1 MYHYI
6 YEIQPLMPGWENTYY
21 IGKHSTDE
29 DPFNNSYA
37 GSGTILTN
45 YYSKYGKIK
54 DVTYRKVIIEFNDSS
69 KDNALRE
76 ADIIGDCYNTDKRCL
91 NLKPGGYGGMT
102 PEIAIKISES
112 CKGRNPWNKHKTG
125 VYNAETTERL
135 KNIAINRE
143 FTSET
148 RKRMSESHINKGTK
162 SIIMLDLEGNIIKT
176 YPSIKNAVLD
186 GYCKSSILRVLNG
199 KYKQHKGKIF
209 KYNN

>member
-91 NLKPGGYGGMT
+91 NQEVMEEWLQK
-102 PEIAIKISES
+102 
-112 CKGRNPWNKHKTG
+112 
-125 VYNAETTERL
+125 
-135 KNIAINRE
+135 
-143 FTSET
+143 
-148 RKRMSESHINKGTK
+148 
-162 SIIMLDLEGNIIKT
+162 
-176 YPSIKNAVLD
+176 
-186 GYCKSSILRVLNG
+186 
-199 KYKQHKGKIF
+199 
-209 KYNN
+209 